1 MPDAIQLD
9 RTYHYILETLVARGQ
24 APHYTEI
31 AKEFAVTPREGKG
44 MLHDL
49 MALGLPNWLH
59 PNTDLIASFA
69 PFNNLPTHY
78 RVTVDGEQKW
88 FAQCGLEAVAISWLF
103 PGKTIEVEAPCLSS
117 GDPLHPW
124 ENSCPELRLTPQ
136 SSGQI
141 ALYLR
146 HSLKRGYRPRP
157 TAAPQAI
164 SRSDFVH

>member
-1 MPDAIQLD
+1 MPEAMQLD

-31 AKEFAVTPREGKG
+31 AKEFAVTPSEGKR

-49 MALGLPNWLH
+49 MATRLPNWLH

-103 PGKTIEVEAPCLSS
+103 PGKTVEVEAPCLSS
-117 GDPLHPW
+117 GDPLRVAMRDGVIEREDPADL
-124 ENSCPELRLTPQ
+124 C
-136 SSGQI
+136 
-141 ALYLR
+141 LYFNIPFRKWRDNL
-146 HSLKRGYRPRP
+146 PF
-157 TAAPQAI
+157 A
-164 SRSDFVH
+164 